1 MDTRKK
7 GSSGEDQ
14 AVDYLLSNGYT
25 IITRNYQ
32 SRKGEIDCIAESPD
46 GHLVFIEVKA
56 GRSTSSGH
64 PFYWINKSKQKKIVS
79 MAKLYLF
86 EHEISNKP
94 CRFDAIAIVNGKIE
108 HLKNAFLD

>member
-7 GSSGEDQ
+7 GATGEDQ

-46 GHLVFIEVKA
+46 GTLVFIEVKA
-56 GRSTSSGH
+56 GQGTSSGH

-79 MAKLYLF
+79 MAKLYF
-86 EHEISNKP
+86 YEHGILSKP
-94 CRFDAIAIVNGKIE
+94 CRFDAIAIVKGKIE
-108 HLKNAFLD
+108 HLKNAFLA